1 MPRTKGVYL
10 LCKVS
15 EKVQDCDVVQYFYHL
30 GARHFL
36 PSTLPGKATECPQ
49 YMEEGCF
56 DKRFYVPLH
65 FGNARKL

>member
-1 MPRTKGVYL
+1 M
-10 LCKVS
+10 S
-15 EKVQDCDVVQYFYHL
+15 FNIFIIWAQDI
-30 GARHFL
+30 FL